1 MQMQMYANVN
11 VGEVCM
17 SRLSCNDIT
26 FFRVEIR
33 TGARNDGSTSC
44 DG

>member
-1 MQMQMYANVN
+1 MQMYANVN
-11 VGEVCM
+11 VGEVWM
-17 SRLSCNDIT
+17 SLSCNHIT
-26 FFRVEIR
+26 FFGVEIR